1 MVTVGFT
8 GKHVSGSRR
17 KDVAPERLIDAE
29 LLFRNLFR
37 NFKERGSF
45 VKRLKDG
52 SGKCVL
58 IERFYLVSAVLM
70 FFLAGR
76 CSAFGQTSGASLVAG
91 ENKITPR
98 TATYAEAASSPAPN
112 PHASIGN
119 ALTDFP
125 AAEVNKVFPRWL
137 HFSGEYRIR
146 PEEHTAYSFTPDN
159 NDGFVLSR
167 LRLNLEMTPTTW
179 FDAFVQA
186 QDSEAGGISPGHITT
201 SIKDVF
207 DLRQAYVQ
215 FQNEKNGWIRFR
227 VGRQELRYGQER
239 LIGVSD
245 WTNAPRVFD
254 AFRLVLG
261 TNKNHVDLFS
271 ASVVVNNPVAFD
283 NHVGGMNF
291 HGMYGSFSSL
301 LPKAHVEPFVFW
313 KALPLVKSEEGTLG
327 NENLWTYG
335 FRLTGQLP
343 LNFDY
348 TLETAR
354 QAGNFSN
361 DTIAAWAGYANLGY
375 SLPKLRFKPRFL
387 IQYDYASGD
396 DKLKDGKVGTF
407 DQLYPSNHDVFGLV
421 DLFGWRN
428 IVQQR
433 AGVEVKPVNR
443 LSVLADFRDLYV
455 ATGNDSLYS
464 SAGAMLV
471 KIPKTGALHRDV
483 GLEPDLSAKYD
494 VRQNITVGAGYGYLF
509 AGRFLTENSP
519 GDRASI
525 VYTYAT
531 YKF

>member
-1 MVTVGFT
+1 
-8 GKHVSGSRR
+8 
-17 KDVAPERLIDAE
+17 
-29 LLFRNLFR
+29 
-37 NFKERGSF
+37 
-45 VKRLKDG
+45 VKRLKDR
-52 SGKCVL
+52 SRKL
-58 IERFYLVSAVLM
+58 ARIELLFLGPAVLL
-70 FFLAGR
+70 FLLVAM
-76 CSAFGQTSGASLVAG
+76 SPAFGQTGSANAVVGDRTTS
-91 ENKITPR
+91 PR
-98 TATYAEAASSPAPN
+98 TAPNVESANPSAANPPAQ
-112 PHASIGN
+112 SES
-119 ALTDFP
+119 ALRDFP
-125 AAEVNKVFPRWL
+125 ASEVNKVFPSWM

-146 PEEHTAYSFTPDN
+146 PEEHTAYSFTPGK

-167 LRLNLEMTPTTW
+167 LRLNVEFTPTTW

-186 QDSEAGGISPGHITT
+186 QDSEAGGITPGHITT

-215 FQNEKNGWIRFR
+215 FQNGENGWIRFR

-239 LIGVSD
+239 LVGVSD

-261 TNKNHVDLFS
+261 TTKNHVDLFS

-283 NHVGGMNF
+283 NHTGGMNF

-301 LPKAHVEPFVFW
+301 VPKAHVEPYVFW
-313 KALPLVKSEEGTLG
+313 KALPLVKSEEGTFG

-335 FRLTGQLP
+335 FRWTGELP

-348 TLETAR
+348 TVEASK
-354 QAGNFSN
+354 QGGNLSN

-375 SLPKLRFKPRFL
+375 SIPNIRLKPRFL

-396 DKLKDGKVGTF
+396 NKLKDGKVGTF

-428 IVQQR
+428 IIQQR
-433 AGVEVKPVNR
+433 AGVEVKPANH
-443 LSVLADFRDLYV
+443 LSVLADFRDLYL
-455 ATGNDSLYS
+455 ANGNDSLYS
-464 SAGAMLV
+464 STGAVLV
-471 KIPKTGALHRDV
+471 KTPATGARHRDV

-494 VRQNITVGAGYGYLF
+494 IQKNVTVGAGYGYLF
-509 AGRFLTENSP
+509 AGRFLTENSA

-525 VYTYAT
+525 VYTFAT

>member
-1 MVTVGFT
+1 V
-8 GKHVSGSRR
+8 
-17 KDVAPERLIDAE
+17 E
-29 LLFRNLFR
+29 
-37 NFKERGSF
+37 
-45 VKRLKDG
+45 RLKDR
-52 SGKCVL
+52 SRKPAP
-58 IERFYLVSAVLM
+58 IEWLSLSPAVILLLLVAW
-70 FFLAGR
+70 
-76 CSAFGQTSGASLVAG
+76 CPAFGQTSGANAVVAEDAPSPSAATSAG
-91 ENKITPR
+91 SANTP
-98 TATYAEAASSPAPN
+98 AAHSKEQS
-112 PHASIGN
+112 GN
-119 ALTDFP
+119 VLTDFP
-125 AAEVNKVFPRWL
+125 ASEVNKFFPSWL

-146 PEEHTAYSFTPDN
+146 PEEHTAYSFTPHN

-167 LRLNLEMTPTTW
+167 LRLNLEFTPTTW
-179 FDAFVQA
+179 FNAFVQA
-186 QDSEAGGISPGHITT
+186 QDSEPGGIAPAHITT

-215 FQNEKNGWIRFR
+215 FQNGENGWIRFR

-239 LIGVSD
+239 LVGVSD

-261 TNKNHVDLFS
+261 TTKDHVDLFS

-283 NHVGGMNF
+283 NHTGGMNF

-301 LPKAHVEPFVFW
+301 VPKAHVEPYVFW

-335 FRLTGQLP
+335 FRWTGELP

-348 TLETAR
+348 TVETAK
-354 QAGNFSN
+354 QTGNFAN

-375 SLPKLRFKPRFL
+375 SIPKLRFKPRFL
-387 IQYDYASGD
+387 LQYDYASGD
-396 DKLKDGKVGTF
+396 NKLKDGKVGTF

-428 IVQQR
+428 IIQQR
-433 AGVEVKPVNR
+433 AGLEVKPANH

-455 ATGNDSLYS
+455 ANGNDALYS
-464 SAGAMLV
+464 STGAVLV
-471 KIPKTGALHRDV
+471 KTPATGALHRDV

-494 VRQNITVGAGYGYLF
+494 VQKNVTVGAGYGYLF
-509 AGRFLTENSP
+509 AGRFLTENSA

-525 VYTYAT
+525 VYTFAT

>member
-1 MVTVGFT
+1 VGGFA
-8 GKHVSGSRR
+8 GKTFEGSVQSIATR
-17 KDVAPERLIDAE
+17 KLIDPD
-29 LLFRNLFR
+29 LCFLNLFR
-37 NFKERGSF
+37 NFRERGRF
-45 VKRLKDG
+45 VKRLQDRPENYL
-52 SGKCVL
+52 L
-58 IERFYLVSAVLM
+58 IERFYFGSAV
-70 FFLAGR
+70 FLLLLLGR
-76 CSAFGQTSGASLVAG
+76 CPAFGQTTGANVVAG
-91 ENKITPR
+91 ETTNTPR
-98 TATYAEAASSPAPN
+98 KATYAESANPPAAKPN
-112 PHASIGN
+112 AQNGN

-125 AAEVNKVFPRWL
+125 AAEINREFPRWL

-146 PEEHTAYSFTPDN
+146 PEEHTAYSFNPDN

-167 LRLNLEMTPTTW
+167 LRLNLEFTPTAW

-186 QDSEAGGISPGHITT
+186 EDSEAGGITAGHITT

-215 FQNEKNGWIRFR
+215 LQNGENGWIRFR

-239 LIGVSD
+239 LVGVSD

-283 NHVGGMNF
+283 NHAGGMNF

-301 LPKAHVEPFVFW
+301 VPKARVEPFVFW
-313 KALPLVKSEEGTLG
+313 KAFPLVKSEEGTPG

-335 FRLTGQLP
+335 FRWTGQLP

-348 TLETAR
+348 TIETAK
-354 QAGNFSN
+354 QGGNFSN

-375 SLPKLRFKPRFL
+375 SIPRLRFKPRLL

-396 DKLKDGKVGTF
+396 DTLKDGKVGTF

-433 AGVEVKPVNR
+433 AGVETKPMNH
-443 LSVLADFRDLYV
+443 LSMLLDFRDLYV
-455 ATGNDSLYS
+455 ANGNDSLYS
-464 SAGAMLV
+464 ATGAVLV
-471 KIPKTGALHRDV
+471 KTPKTGALHRDV

-494 VRQNITVGAGYGYLF
+494 VRENITVGAGYGYLF
-509 AGRFLTENSP
+509 AGRFLTENST

>member
-1 MVTVGFT
+1 
-8 GKHVSGSRR
+8 
-17 KDVAPERLIDAE
+17 
-29 LLFRNLFR
+29 
-37 NFKERGSF
+37 
-45 VKRLKDG
+45 VKGLKDK
-52 SGKCVL
+52 SRKVVL
-58 IERFYLVSAVLM
+58 IEWSSFGPAVL
-70 FFLAGR
+70 LALLVAL
-76 CSAFGQTSGASLVAG
+76 SPAFGQTSGANAVVGDAATS
-91 ENKITPR
+91 TR
-98 TATYAEAASSPAPN
+98 TAPNSESANPPAANPPAQ
-112 PHASIGN
+112 SES

-125 AAEVNKVFPRWL
+125 AAEVNKVFPTWL

-146 PEEHTAYSFTPDN
+146 PEDHTAYSFTPGH

-167 LRLNLEMTPTTW
+167 LRLNLEFTPTTW

-186 QDSEAGGISPGHITT
+186 QDSEAGGIAPNHITT

-215 FQNEKNGWIRFR
+215 FQNGENGWIRFR

-239 LIGVSD
+239 LVGVSD

-261 TNKNHVDLFS
+261 TTKDHVDLFS
-271 ASVVVNNPVAFD
+271 ASVVNNNPVAFD
-283 NHVGGMNF
+283 NHSGGMNF

-301 LPKAHVEPFVFW
+301 VPKAHVEPFVFW
-313 KALPLVKSEEGTLG
+313 KALPLVKSEEGTIG

-335 FRLTGQLP
+335 FRWTGELP

-348 TLETAR
+348 TVETAK
-354 QAGNFSN
+354 QGGNFSN

-375 SLPKLRFKPRFL
+375 SIPKLPFRPRFL
-387 IQYDYASGD
+387 VQYDYASGD
-396 DKLKDGKVGTF
+396 NRLKDGKVGTF

-428 IVQQR
+428 IIQQR
-433 AGVEVKPVNR
+433 AGVELKPANH
-443 LSVLADFRDLYV
+443 LSMLADFRDLYL
-455 ATGNDSLYS
+455 ANGNDALYS
-464 SAGAMLV
+464 STGAVLV
-471 KIPKTGALHRDV
+471 KTPTTGALHRDV

-494 VRQNITVGAGYGYLF
+494 VQKNITVGAGYGYLF
-509 AGRFLTENSP
+509 AGRFLTENSG

-525 VYTYAT
+525 VYTFAT

>member
-1 MVTVGFT
+1 V
-8 GKHVSGSRR
+8 
-17 KDVAPERLIDAE
+17 E
-29 LLFRNLFR
+29 
-37 NFKERGSF
+37 
-45 VKRLKDG
+45 RLKDR
-52 SGKCVL
+52 SRKL
-58 IERFYLVSAVLM
+58 ALNKWLSLSPAVILLL
-70 FFLAGR
+70 LAAR
-76 CSAFGQTSGASLVAG
+76 CPAFGQTSGANAVVA
-91 ENKITPR
+91 EAAPSPR
-98 TATYAEAASSPAPN
+98 TATSAGSANTPAANSKEQSG
-112 PHASIGN
+112 S

-125 AAEVNKVFPRWL
+125 ASEVNKVFPSWL

-146 PEEHTAYSFTPDN
+146 PEEHTAYSFKPDN

-167 LRLNLEMTPTTW
+167 LRLNLEITPTTW

-186 QDSEAGGISPGHITT
+186 QDSEAGGITPAHITT

-215 FQNEKNGWIRFR
+215 FQNGENGWIRFR

-239 LIGVSD
+239 LVGVSD

-261 TNKNHVDLFS
+261 TTKDHVDLFS

-283 NHVGGMNF
+283 NHTGGMNF

-301 LPKAHVEPFVFW
+301 VPKAHIEPYVFW

-335 FRLTGQLP
+335 FRWTGELP

-348 TLETAR
+348 TVETAK
-354 QAGNFSN
+354 QTGNFAT

-375 SLPKLRFKPRFL
+375 SIPKLRFQPRFL

-396 DKLKDGKVGTF
+396 NKLKDGKVGTF

-428 IVQQR
+428 IIQQR
-433 AGVEVKPVNR
+433 AGVEVKPANH
-443 LSVLADFRDLYV
+443 LSVLADFRDLYL
-455 ATGNDSLYS
+455 ANGNDSLYS
-464 SAGAMLV
+464 STGAVLV
-471 KIPKTGALHRDV
+471 KTPATGALHRDV

-494 VRQNITVGAGYGYLF
+494 LQKNIIIGAGYGYLF
-509 AGRFLTENSP
+509 AGRFLTENSA

-525 VYTYAT
+525 VYTFAT